1 MANFSVQ
8 HALEGGSVE
17 IYPIVLDD
25 NIQCSSIRKVRRGG
39 HKWGLEKGEKAGL
52 ELSLRLVMP
61 FIPRSIWFWIIS
73 AEKLL

>member
-17 IYPIVLDD
+17 IYAIVFDE
-25 NIQCSSIRKVRRGG
+25 NIQCSSIRKVRRSG
-39 HKWGLEKGEKAGL
+39 HKRGLEKGEKAGL

-61 FIPRSIWFWIIS
+61 FIPRSI
-73 AEKLL
+73 